1 MLTPEL
7 CPAGGAA
14 SSDPGRR
21 LSRVDSRALALIA
34 YRVMAYVTGT
44 GLIVLVCVAMPIKY
58 IGGNDQPVAIVGAL
72 HGFLYMIYVVCTLV
86 LAERCRWKPVFAVLV
101 ALAGTI
107 PFVSFYAERKVTKQ
121 VRSLPPMGRRP
132 RPGRPGTATGRPV
145 SGTGRPAESRP
156 TASSSDAGRSVGA
169 PEGATDQQPDL
180 RS

>member
-1 MLTPEL
+1 
-7 CPAGGAA
+7 
-14 SSDPGRR
+14 
-21 LSRVDSRALALIA
+21 VDSRALALIA

-44 GLIVLVCVAMPIKY
+44 GLIVLVCIAMPIKY
-58 IGGNDQPVAIVGAL
+58 LGHNNQPVAIVGAL
-72 HGFLYMIYVVCTLV
+72 HGFLYMFYVVCTLV
-86 LAERCRWKPVFAVLV
+86 LAERCRWKPVYAVLV

-132 RPGRPGTATGRPV
+132 SRPGSGRPAA
-145 SGTGRPAESRP
+145 GTGRPAAGTGRS
-156 TASSSDAGRSVGA
+156 AAGRSVGA